1 MEVEA
6 WHHGK
11 QLQRQWF
18 QIQLSM
24 SMGMCLLMA
33 SPPPP
38 EAAWGRRCCGLSL
51 GEQSKRP
58 QWMESSEPPRTR
70 SSVAFHDG
78 TAFSASLIN
87 DNDRVEERIFYEVA
101 CISG

>member
-1 MEVEA
+1 
-6 WHHGK
+6 
-11 QLQRQWF
+11 
-18 QIQLSM
+18 M

-38 EAAWGRRCCGLSL
+38 GSLAVVAAAWGRRCGLSL

-87 DNDRVEERIFYEVA
+87 IEENI
-101 CISG
+101 